1 MSLLIYCAID
11 LGKKSY
17 SMSERYRQ
25 SRRLTLENEGCFRQ
39 PKKGLLIFS
48 HHEQAEA
55 VGS

>member
-25 SRRLTLENEGCFRQ
+25 SRRLTLENETGFLGNV
-39 PKKGLLIFS
+39 KKDFWFY
-48 HHEQAEA
+48 HEQAEA
-55 VGS
+55 VGR